1 MKKWS
6 FLLLA
11 CAATLLFM
19 AGCGEQTASSGAS
32 GAAGQFRLYRVTV
45 FAGAGFPA
53 ERKNPNPSPAVGKG
67 SDFLFGAGEGG
78 RTLTLSELVPK
89 TSASA
94 IPPLPQK
101 AAFNYTNSGPKCQGG
116 PAGRLAFGSKCDIVE
131 PILQNRPKL
140 E

>member
-45 FAGAGFPA
+45 FAGARFPA
-53 ERKNPNPSPAVGKG
+53 EQKNPNPSPAGGKG
-67 SDFLFGAGEGG
+67 SDFFWCGRRGSNPHSFGTGA
-78 RTLTLSELVPK
+78 
-89 TSASA
+89 
-94 IPPLPQK
+94 
-101 AAFNYTNSGPKCQGG
+101 
-116 PAGRLAFGSKCDIVE
+116 
-131 PILQNRPKL
+131 
-140 E
+140 

>member
-32 GAAGQFRLYRVTV
+32 GAAGQFGLYRVTV

-53 ERKNPNPSPAVGKG
+53 ERKNPNPSPTGGKARI
-67 SDFLFGAGEGG
+67 FFGAGEGG

-94 IPPLPQK
+94 IPPLPQN

>member
-53 ERKNPNPSPAVGKG
+53 KRKNPNPSPTGGKG
-67 SDFLFGAGEGG
+67 SDFFLVQLSNPNPNLF
-78 RTLTLSELVPK
+78 S
-89 TSASA
+89 
-94 IPPLPQK
+94 
-101 AAFNYTNSGPKCQGG
+101 
-116 PAGRLAFGSKCDIVE
+116 D
-131 PILQNRPKL
+131 RPMRF
-140 E
+140 

>member
-53 ERKNPNPSPAVGKG
+53 KRKNPNPSPTGGKG
-67 SDFLFGAGEGG
+67 SDFFWCGRRGSNPHSFGTGA
-78 RTLTLSELVPK
+78 
-89 TSASA
+89 
-94 IPPLPQK
+94 
-101 AAFNYTNSGPKCQGG
+101 
-116 PAGRLAFGSKCDIVE
+116 
-131 PILQNRPKL
+131 
-140 E
+140 